1 METKAI
7 RTNENATTNIQLV
20 KGEFTTIEATH
31 IIMNLIRE
39 KINFHKIERLQIW
52 EANHNCK
59 TEQIDQRIE
68 ELENEKLVATKLIAN
83 AKAIGSNLKINS
95 FLEISFTEVSKS

>member
-1 METKAI
+1 METKEI
-7 RTNENATTNIQLV
+7 RTSENATTNIQLV
-20 KGEFTTIEATH
+20 KGEFTPIEATH

-52 EANHNCK
+52 ETNHNCK
-59 TEQIDQRIE
+59 TEQIDARIE
-68 ELENEKLVATKLIAN
+68 ELENEKLVAKNLIDN
-83 AKAIGSNLKINS
+83 AKAIGAKLKINS